1 MNLRPLKAYVFG
13 PFRLDLGNGYLYG
26 EAGEEVELTGKP
38 RAVLE
43 YMLEHT
49 SEEGGRLFRREEI
62 IDAVWGDDAIENATL
77 DKHISALRRAFGRG
91 ERDQSVIETK
101 HREGFRFKLP
111 VRRIDADITS
121 EPPGA
126 VIAPERDHL
135 PHSRTTA
142 DTFGEWLLGRGG
154 GTISLV
160 ILVLVSVT
168 IATSIYY
175 RASVTLAQTVASIG
189 QCTIIFLLFLHS
201 LRTRPKTISANRSAA
216 EVAGAG
222 YGSVEEYAAE
232 EPILQRRLRLFTK
245 WWSLMLA
252 SWVPLYIVFAWET
265 WGTWRPGS
273 SINATSAQTSIL
285 EAVFNIL
292 NTSMIILCYDVL
304 NREPGRQRRTGVFTG
319 PAAIG
324 LAFVVLIPLLSGSRP
339 LSAEQGLA
347 AFTLLTGIYAGI
359 YMALFVA
366 RLQSKFLDPAPLLVV
381 LLFSYTAIQP
391 LALYIQNAKEWAW
404 AVLDYALVLK
414 CLLYL
419 YVFWLLQS
427 GDLLFYFREVKR
439 NYDDRLDQRRRA
451 HRRLIK

>member
-1 MNLRPLKAYVFG
+1 MDLRRLKAYVFG

-26 EAGEEVELTGKP
+26 EDGEEVELTGKP

-49 SEEGGRLFRREEI
+49 NEDGGRLFRREEI

-111 VRRIDADITS
+111 VQRLETD
-121 EPPGA
+121 EPPDA
-126 VIAPERDHL
+126 VVATETDHL
-135 PHSRTTA
+135 SHSRTTA

-154 GTISLV
+154 GTVSVV
-160 ILVLVSVT
+160 ILVLVSITV
-168 IATSIYY
+168 AASIYY
-175 RASVTLAQTVASIG
+175 RASATLAQTVASIG
-189 QCTIIFLLFLHS
+189 QCVIIFLLFLHS
-201 LRTRPKTISANRSAA
+201 VRTPPKTLSANKSAA

-222 YGSVEEYAAE
+222 YGSVEEYATE

-265 WGTWRPGS
+265 WGTWRAGS
-273 SINATSAQTSIL
+273 AVSATSPQTSIL

-339 LSAEQGLA
+339 LTAEQGLA

-451 HRRLIK
+451 HRRLIE